1 MVEVEDALGRFL
13 NQMPTRFRTAEDDV
27 WINAVIIVVGE
38 NGLQP
43 LRVAQQIQ
51 PDHGQ
56 TPLMLACKAG
66 APACVRLLLGAGA
79 DATLFDSL
87 QERNALH
94 YAGAAVLRS

>member
-1 MVEVEDALGRFL
+1 MQI
-13 NQMPTRFRTAEDDV
+13 NQKNV
-27 WINAVIIVVGE
+27 
-38 NGLQP
+38 
-43 LRVAQQIQ
+43 
-51 PDHGQ
+51 HGQ